1 MRNKLL
7 VTILCL
13 GLAVGTVA
21 CGSRNIPNEAK
32 ADTRKENTFEMES
45 VSPTENFNIKGV
57 DEINS
62 GLVRVNKGIDIKD
75 VDAAVA
81 SKEYRITYNRDMD
94 YTVDNVYLAY
104 MNNVYETYTNG
115 ELTQVYG
122 TTDEIKKLFN
132 DNDLIDYLYEAG
144 DKEVYSYVSD
154 DTIWYMYN
162 GDYVSSPLDDKCYV
176 YVIDCHDS
184 SEGNYITIGIEN
196 SGIEM
201 KNKKFNDKEIKK
213 GVKKVFDTLDSIT
226 DEPELTDETVDVVYE
241 DISGTIES
249 ISYSDNYYPDV
260 TEDDIEYNS
269 DVQTKFENTPEANEK
284 NGFNEGTGF
293 TVNSEGYIV
302 GDLPYG
308 FSYSDDVAVTT
319 NEAGEEIHDYIVSE
333 ARQDESKDDTEQA
346 IEEER
351 MNRIASKVIEF
362 ITVTK
367 DYADVTCVLDDTNE
381 AKVNEIVN
389 KLNKLGNVETLSEAD
404 NSVTYHVELVSK

>member
-13 GLAVGTVA
+13 GLAVGAVG
-21 CGSRNIPNEAK
+21 CGSGNSSIEDKTN
-32 ADTRKENTFEMES
+32 TRKENTFEMES

-62 GLVRVNKGIDIKD
+62 GLVRVNKGIDFKD

-81 SKEYRITYNRDMD
+81 SKEYRITYDRDMN
-94 YTVDNVYLAY
+94 YNVDNVSIAY
-104 MNNVYETYTNG
+104 MNNVYATYTN
-115 ELTQVYG
+115 EKLTQLYG
-122 TTDEIKKLFN
+122 KTDEIKKILN
-132 DNDLIDYLYEAG
+132 DNDLVDYLYKAG
-144 DKEVYSYVSD
+144 DNEVYSYVSD

-176 YVIDCHDS
+176 YVIDCHES
-184 SEGNYITIGIEN
+184 SEGKYITIGIEN

-201 KNKKFNDKEIKK
+201 KNKKFDDKEIKK

-226 DEPELTDETVDVVYE
+226 DEPELTDETVDVMYE

-249 ISYSDNYYPDV
+249 ISYNDNYYPDV

-269 DVQTKFENTPEANEK
+269 DIQTRFENTPEENEK

-293 TVNSEGYIV
+293 TVNSDGYIV

-308 FSYSDDVAVTT
+308 FSYSDDEDVVT
-319 NEAGEEIHDYIVSE
+319 NEAGEEIHGYIVSE
-333 ARQDESKDDTEQA
+333 ARQDESNADEAQA

-351 MNRIASKVIEF
+351 MNRIANKAIEF

-367 DYADVTCVLDDTNE
+367 DYADVTCIVNDTNE
-381 AKVNEIVN
+381 AKVNEVVN
-389 KLNKLGNVETLSEAD
+389 KLSKLGNVETLSEAD
-404 NSVTYHVELVSK
+404 NSVTYHVELVSE